1 VNLWGKVKRDIERIN
16 NDAEGLKTRRAY
28 TQSITFRFCL
38 ILTDERQKAKDREC
52 RMLRIVVTFYNSIES
67 D

>member
-1 VNLWGKVKRDIERIN
+1 VNFWEKVKRDIERIIK
-16 NDAEGLKTRRAY
+16 DAAGLKTRRAY

-52 RMLRIVVTFYNSIES
+52 RMLRIAVTFYNSIES